1 MKDFAICKYFRQNRG
16 ALALAII
23 IGIVLIDQ
31 IIKFWVKTSFYLGE
45 SYEITSWFQLHF
57 IENNGMAFGWEI
69 GSKILLT
76 SIRIIVTALVIVYIW
91 RIRNQDNLR
100 TGYIV
105 CLALIVAGAAGN
117 IIDCAFYGLIFNDP
131 APTAVATLFPEGG
144 GYGTFLQGRVVDMF
158 YFPIAQWDW
167 PSWMPFIGGQH
178 FQFFQ
183 PVFNFADAAISVG
196 IIALLLFYRKDFIAS
211 DNKVSK
217 DSTALSTN
225 TKAKSSSTDSDV

>member
-1 MKDFAICKYFRQNRG
+1 MTRISPCSYFKNNRG
-16 ALALAII
+16 TLALVII
-23 IGIVLIDQ
+23 LSVLLIDQ
-31 IIKFWVKTSFYLGE
+31 IIKFWIKTSFYLGQSE
-45 SYEITSWFQLHF
+45 EITSWFHLHF

-69 GSKILLT
+69 GSKLLLT

-91 RIRNQDNLR
+91 RIRKRPDLR

-117 IIDCAFYGLIFNDP
+117 IIDCAFYGLIFDDP
-131 APTAVATLFPEGG
+131 APMATATLFPEGG

-158 YFPIAQWDW
+158 YFPIASWDW
-167 PSWMPFIGGQH
+167 PSWLPIIGGQH

-196 IIALLLFYRKDFIAS
+196 IIALLLFYRKDF
-211 DNKVSK
+211 
-217 DSTALSTN
+217 
-225 TKAKSSSTDSDV
+225 SSSGDPKQPLTDGSDTPANTPSEQ